1 MEGKRQYIVS
11 DKIICCLPYQIS
23 RKQGVKSVQL
33 SGFTPSFHLDSPGKI
48 DYDKCNQFY
57 ARPGG
62 QTGVCVKNI
71 SIMIKPASSLC
82 NMRCRYC
89 FYADITN
96 LRQVRSYGIMSRE
109 TTEKI
114 LENIRS
120 GLQRGD
126 QINFA
131 FQGGEPAL
139 AGLDFYR
146 HFVNLVEGW
155 DKSIKVNYALQ
166 TNGLSLDEQWCR
178 FLARHHFLV
187 GISLDILPACHAE
200 ARKDEKGQGTYQ
212 RVMDGVRLMEQHG
225 VEYNVLCTL
234 TREAAKY
241 PQKIWKAITKQD
253 FKWVQFTPCLGEL
266 SGEEDNSYALTPQDF
281 ASFYIQ
287 LFSCWLDDFH
297 KGAYRSIKLIDDLVN
312 YLAYQIP
319 TSCGINGKCQPQLI
333 VEADGSVFP
342 CDFYCLDEYLLGNFR
357 EQSLEELF
365 LLSVKSEMR
374 SRERRLICE
383 KCPYEKIC
391 GGGCKR
397 MQKEVYC
404 GAGDGSCGMRSF
416 LDYSL
421 DKLQEIARQA
431 VR

>member
-1 MEGKRQYIVS
+1 MTLPFIQYIYLLFVTFHNFQMKTCTITAAATASACRNIIVS

-187 GISLDILPACHAE
+187 GISLDILPACHC
-200 ARKDEKGQGTYQ
+200 
-212 RVMDGVRLMEQHG
+212 L
-225 VEYNVLCTL
+225 YNSG
-234 TREAAKY
+234 K
-241 PQKIWKAITKQD
+241 
-253 FKWVQFTPCLGEL
+253 L
-266 SGEEDNSYALTPQDF
+266 SG
-281 ASFYIQ
+281 I
-287 LFSCWLDDFH
+287 
-297 KGAYRSIKLIDDLVN
+297 
-312 YLAYQIP
+312 
-319 TSCGINGKCQPQLI
+319 GIIG
-333 VEADGSVFP
+333 FP
-342 CDFYCLDEYLLGNFR
+342 N
-357 EQSLEELF
+357 
-365 LLSVKSEMR
+365 
-374 SRERRLICE
+374 
-383 KCPYEKIC
+383 
-391 GGGCKR
+391 
-397 MQKEVYC
+397 
-404 GAGDGSCGMRSF
+404 
-416 LDYSL
+416 
-421 DKLQEIARQA
+421 
-431 VR
+431 